1 MGSATREALSAAR
14 AALLGLP
21 ARDVTLQLAE
31 ELFAASRVIADSTQ
45 LRALLS
51 DPSGTTAEKKAA
63 IGAVFG
69 AVFGAAAGTTAQEV
83 LVDVASRRWSAD
95 RDLVAGIEE
104 LGYRATAKSAAAGV
118 SIDRELFE
126 FSAVVS
132 SNNELELAV
141 GSKLDAAGN
150 KVVLVERLL
159 AKKASP
165 QTMAIV
171 RHLVQAPRGRRFG
184 AAIQQA
190 AAIVADQAGLS
201 VATITSATPIA
212 AAQLARL
219 EKGLAASFG
228 RDLRVN
234 QIIDPDII
242 GGVRVQVGDEII
254 DGSVAS
260 KLSQLRLQL
269 SV

>member
-14 AALLGLP
+14 ATLLGLP

-51 DPSGTTAEKKAA
+51 DPSGEAAEKKAA
-63 IGAVFG
+63 IVAVFG
-69 AVFGAAAGTTAQEV
+69 STVGTTAQDV
-83 LVDVASRRWSAD
+83 LLDAVSRRWSDD

-104 LGYRATAKSAAAGV
+104 IGYRATAQSADSGV

-126 FSAVVS
+126 FTAVVS
-132 SNNELELAV
+132 SNSELELAV
-141 GSKLDAAGN
+141 GSKLDSVGN
-150 KVVLVERLL
+150 KVALVERLL
-159 AKKASP
+159 AKKASA

-171 RHLVQAPRGRRFG
+171 RHLVQALRGRRFG
-184 AAIQQA
+184 AAVQQA

-228 RDLRVN
+228 RSLRIN
-234 QIIDPDII
+234 QVVDPDIV
-242 GGVRVQVGDEII
+242 GGLRVQVGDEII

-260 KLSQLRLQL
+260 KLGELRLQL
-269 SV
+269 SA

>member
-45 LRALLS
+45 FRALLS
-51 DPSGTTAEKKAA
+51 DPSGTAVEKKAA
-63 IGAVFG
+63 IA
-69 AVFGAAAGTTAQEV
+69 AVFGAAVGTTAQDV
-83 LVDVASRRWSAD
+83 LLDAVARRWSAD

-104 LGYRATAKSAAAGV
+104 LGYRATAISAAASV

-132 SNNELELAV
+132 SNSELELAV

-150 KVVLVERLL
+150 KVILVERLL
-159 AKKASP
+159 AKQASP

-228 RDLRVN
+228 RALRVN
-234 QIIDPDII
+234 QVIDPDII
-242 GGVRVQVGDEII
+242 GGVRVQVGDQII